1 MCVQKRK
8 KEQTG
13 RREDREEGRSD
24 GAGKEGAGD
33 LVGAVLKGKDG
44 LECLVHDVRVCCGT
58 VELLQPQHCLL
69 QCAHIYHLLV
79 FVSPTV
85 HVSTTGVYKRMQG
98 GTDAAVGD
106 REGRLEKKKKRD
118 ETLSTVSPSQAPPTK
133 ASRN

>member
-13 RREDREEGRSD
+13 RREDLEEGRSD

-98 GTDAAVGD
+98 GRTQQWETE
-106 REGRLEKKKKRD
+106 REDWRKKKR
-118 ETLSTVSPSQAPPTK
+118 EMKL
-133 ASRN
+133 